1 MVEALVGLLFS
12 WWLLVGFLFFQLA
25 TRPLHLVQP
34 GFWLLTGIILA
45 ILTLSDLFYGAVLLP
60 VVSLGYAVTIAYR
73 LILVY
78 FGAYHA
84 PDLILALVSSG
95 VFFGLFWLLYRMTK
109 GRGMGDGDM
118 YVAAYMGLI
127 LSWPKGMVALLLSFV
142 IGAVVGVI
150 LIATHVRTR
159 KDTLP
164 FVPFMVLSTGIALL
178 WGEQIWRLIYMI

>member
-45 ILTLSDLFYGAVLLP
+45 ILMLSDLFYGVVLLP
-60 VVSLGYAVTIAYR
+60 VVGLGYTMTIVYR
-73 LILVY
+73 LILLY

-84 PDLILALVSSG
+84 SDLISALGVSA
-95 VFFGLFWLLYRMTK
+95 VFFGLFWFLYRLTK
-109 GRGMGDGDM
+109 GRGMADGDM

-127 LSWPKGMVALLLSFV
+127 LGWLKGVVALLLSFV
-142 IGAVVGVI
+142 IGAIVGVI
-150 LIATHVRTR
+150 LIATNLRTR

-164 FVPFMVLSTGIALL
+164 FVPFMMLSTGIALL
-178 WGEQIWRLIYMI
+178 WGETIWRFLGY